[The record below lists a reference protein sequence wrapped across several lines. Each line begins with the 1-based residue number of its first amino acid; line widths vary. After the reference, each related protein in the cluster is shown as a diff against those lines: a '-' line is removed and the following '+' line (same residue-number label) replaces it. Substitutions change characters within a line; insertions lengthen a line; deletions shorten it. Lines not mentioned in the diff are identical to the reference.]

1 MSGIHPSP
9 RAPDHFRQSS
19 LEHAN
24 IRKPLRPSKT
34 HPAEALP
41 LPHPATRLRPSALL
55 AFTLLAHLPA
65 LHAQSDNDLINP
77 DRPGIADGS
86 TTVGRGRF
94 EIESALQAEF
104 RRNGSE
110 HDHTLFIPTLL
121 RYGFAKKWE
130 ARAEGN
136 TYTLQWQDDP
146 QQATPHTEGMAPTS
160 AGLKYNF
167 LAAVGT
173 TRPSIGAILRIFPP
187 SGTGDYRNTK
197 TTGDLRLVADWNYSD
212 KWSLNP
218 NLGLAIYQ
226 DSSARI
232 FEAALFALTLN
243 FNPTPKLNF
252 FADTGIQTPEQKYG
266 APSAILD
273 AGTAYIIG
281 RNTQLDLSIGTGV
294 TGTTPPHPFLAAG
307 YSRRF

>member
-1 MSGIHPSP
+1 
-9 RAPDHFRQSS
+9 
-19 LEHAN
+19 
-24 IRKPLRPSKT
+24 
-34 HPAEALP
+34 
-41 LPHPATRLRPSALL
+41 LPHTTKLLRVSALL
-55 AFTLLAHLPA
+55 ALALLPQRPS
-65 LHAQSDNDLINP
+65 LHAQSAEDLINP

-94 EIESALQAEF
+94 EIETGLQAEF
-104 RRNGSE
+104 RNT
-110 HDHTLFIPTLL
+110 HTDHTLFLPTLL
-121 RYGFAKKWE
+121 RYGLSKKWE

-136 TYTLQWQDDP
+136 TFTLHWQGDP
-146 QQATPHTEGMAPTS
+146 QQPTPHTQGMAPTS
-160 AGLKYNF
+160 AGLKFNF
-167 LAAVGT
+167 CEAVGT
-173 TRPSIGAILRIFPP
+173 TRPSIGTILRIFPP
-187 SGTGDYRNTK
+187 SGTGDDRTTK
-197 TTGDLRLVADWNYSD
+197 TTGDLRLVADWNYAA

-218 NLGLAIYQ
+218 NLGLGIYQ
-226 DSSARI
+226 DNSARI
-232 FEAALFALTLN
+232 YEAGLFALTLN

-266 APSAILD
+266 ATTAILD